1 MQVLCVSNCVK
12 ITWVEMTTFAER
24 LSELI
29 SDKDITLIEL
39 SRATK
44 INSSAI
50 YSWVNHNRLPTLKT
64 LTVLAEYF
72 EGTLDFVAGRTE
84 ASQKFIKK
92 SAPPFSTMLKN
103 FMDNHNINMTELS
116 KGTGI
121 NRTLIYKWFD
131 GDNIPSVE
139 NLIRLA
145 NYFKCSL
152 DELVGLE

>member
-1 MQVLCVSNCVK
+1 MQVK
-12 ITWVEMTTFAER
+12 MTKFAER

-29 SDKDITLIEL
+29 SEKNITLIEL

-64 LTVLAEYF
+64 LIALAGYF
-72 EGTLDFVAGRTE
+72 NYSLDFVAGRTDKDN
-84 ASQKFIKK
+84 KFTKK
-92 SAPPFSTMLKN
+92 QLPPFSSMVKK
-103 FMDNHNINMTELS
+103 FMYKHNVNMISLS
-116 KGTGI
+116 AKTGI

-131 GDNIPSVE
+131 GDNVPSVE

-145 NYFKCSL
+145 NYFNCSL